1 MKVFPLS
8 CQEDVTDLCRV
19 ATWNWGRGQPGGK
32 VTEVRKHGELVIESK
47 GKRIKKN
54 ASPDNPA
61 VKIERSGN
69 PVVKRASELNEVGR
83 GDGGKKDSQKI

>member
-1 MKVFPLS
+1 MKVFPLFR
-8 CQEDVTDLCRV
+8 QEDVTDICWV
-19 ATWNWGRGQPGGK
+19 VTWNWGSGHPGGK
-32 VTEVRKHGELVIESK
+32 VTEVKEHEELVIESK

-69 PVVKRASELNEVGR
+69 PVVKRASELNEVEK